1 MRAYH
6 LFPVTEDDITK
17 TAINSPFGLYE
28 FCRMPFGLRNVAQT
42 FQRFI
47 DGVCYD
53 LDFVLVYL
61 DHILFASSSL
71 DEHLQHLRVLFQR
84 LLVQGLVISPA
95 KWSLA
100 NPNWSS
106 RAIPLTPMVSV
117 PTWYPSYIF
126 CTGPWQS
133 TVSTWLTLV
142 KNDSTQLNVPC
153 QRQWC

>member
-1 MRAYH
+1 MAGKTIFSQIDWMRAYH

-95 KWSLA
+95 K
-100 NPNWSS
+100 
-106 RAIPLTPMVSV
+106 
-117 PTWYPSYIF
+117 
-126 CTGPWQS
+126 
-133 TVSTWLTLV
+133 
-142 KNDSTQLNVPC
+142 
-153 QRQWC
+153 

>member
-1 MRAYH
+1 MFSQIDWMRAFH

-53 LDFVLVYL
+53 LDFVLVFL
-61 DHILFASSSL
+61 DHILVASSSL
-71 DEHLQHLRVLFQR
+71 DEHLQHLRILFQR

-95 KWSLA
+95 K
-100 NPNWSS
+100 
-106 RAIPLTPMVSV
+106 
-117 PTWYPSYIF
+117 
-126 CTGPWQS
+126 
-133 TVSTWLTLV
+133 
-142 KNDSTQLNVPC
+142 
-153 QRQWC
+153 

>member
-17 TAINSPFGLYE
+17 TAFNSPFGLYE

-53 LDFVLVYL
+53 LDFVLVFL
-61 DHILFASSSL
+61 DHILVASSSL

-95 KWSLA
+95 K
-100 NPNWSS
+100 
-106 RAIPLTPMVSV
+106 
-117 PTWYPSYIF
+117 
-126 CTGPWQS
+126 
-133 TVSTWLTLV
+133 
-142 KNDSTQLNVPC
+142 
-153 QRQWC
+153 